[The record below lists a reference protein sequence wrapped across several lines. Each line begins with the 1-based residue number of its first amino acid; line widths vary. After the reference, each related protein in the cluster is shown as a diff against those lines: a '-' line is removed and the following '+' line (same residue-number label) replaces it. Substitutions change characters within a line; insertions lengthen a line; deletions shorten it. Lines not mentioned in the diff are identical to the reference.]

1 MMENNPNPRRNFLK
15 NTALATGM
23 TAFGSSIAMG
33 KQDGQ
38 NTVKKTRLPRE
49 VWVAGVSQE
58 GLSTATSEEMSDLL
72 YGYMEQTGVYQP
84 DIVCLPEVFPT
95 SNVKNSYTL
104 SEKVTISNQ
113 VVKRMAAF
121 AKERRCYVIVPVYTF
136 ENGNTF
142 NSAVVLDRGGNNIG
156 EYRKIHLTENEIERG
171 LTPGPLDPP
180 VFDTDFGR
188 IGVQICFDI
197 MWDDGWS
204 KLNQKGAEMVF
215 WPSAYGGGQN
225 INLKALSHRYV
236 VATSTRKGASKIVDV
251 TGEDVTYT
259 GFWNRNLYCAPVNLE
274 KAFLHTW
281 PYVQQF
287 DLIRKEYGRNVK
299 IINFHEEEWSVIESL
314 SPEVSVA
321 SIMKKYG
328 LKTYDQHRFDSEK
341 AQTEAR
347 NNLIKK

>member
-1 MMENNPNPRRNFLK
+1 MENAPNSRRNFLK

-23 TAFGSSIAMG
+23 TALGSSMAMARQG
-33 KQDGQ
+33 GE
-38 NTVKKTRLPRE
+38 NTIKKARAPRE

-58 GLSTATSEEMSDLL
+58 SLSTATSEEMSELL
-72 YGYMEQTGVYQP
+72 MGYMEQTGTYHP
-84 DIVCLPEVFPT
+84 DIICLPEIFPT
-95 SNVKNSYTL
+95 SNVKKSYTL
-104 SEKVTISNQ
+104 TEKATISDQ
-113 VVKRMAAF
+113 VVNRMASF
-121 AKERRCYVIVPVYTF
+121 AKAQGCYVIVPVYTV

-142 NSAVVLDRGGNNIG
+142 NSAVILDRSGKNMG
-156 EYRKIHLTENEIERG
+156 EYRKMHLTEGEMAKG

-204 KLNQKGAEMVF
+204 KLKEKGAEMVF

-236 VATSTRKGASKIVDV
+236 VATSTRKGASKIADV

-281 PYVQQF
+281 PYVEQF
-287 DLIRKEYGRNVK
+287 DQIRKEYGRNVR
-299 IINFHEEEWSVIESL
+299 ITNFHEEEWSIIESL

-328 LKTYDQHRFDSEK
+328 LKTYDQHRYDAEM
-341 AQTEAR
+341 AQIEAR
-347 NNLIKK
+347 NKLNKK